1 MEIQN
6 KNTLI
11 HAMKTGI
18 NVFVGAGFSLYA
30 YDKCNKKLPTGKD
43 LANELQKTFNVKS
56 SDLSM
61 ISTILQRKSKVE
73 FKSFLTERFTVKD
86 YEPFYENLNFVNV
99 KSFFTTNIDNLVPKI
114 VSASNSK
121 RFIND
126 LLVYGE
132 NTDTNRINYLP
143 LHGNVDNPEN
153 DYVFD
158 VQSLATTFDRNQ
170 RVWSYLSN
178 ACEKNP
184 TIFLGYSFSDNSVI
198 QALSNYH
205 TFENAQKEKWILLYD
220 PTEEEIE
227 YYEALDFS
235 IIKGDIKEF
244 LEYVPTL
251 LGVDNLKEGEKGL
264 NDDILDIFKSNL
276 VPIDNR
282 NQVSRP
288 IIDFFRGQVPIWS
301 DILSNKIYKVSYYK
315 TIQDSIYNKS
325 KQTIVIG
332 APVSGKTTLVMLLAY
347 NMQFDGLKLMYT
359 GLTLSKVDFILKM
372 LGNKKALIFV
382 ENFTDNI
389 DAFLKLSDAK
399 NVIVVGVDRSQF
411 YSTVSHMLPSDV
423 FDIINVTELSDMDIQ
438 GVFNSV
444 PIEIKASSLTQ
455 KRKTNDTQYAADSI
469 YEFVVRNIKGQNIVD
484 RYKKIIHDLENDDSD
499 LMEFLLL
506 CAYMHKCRVPLSI
519 EVAYSYFSDK
529 YDYLD
534 VLSMENELDDMLS
547 EFEGSNDLLD
557 SSIEYYYPR
566 TYFIAEA
573 ILKYSSSELLRE
585 VMCNVVNNVPKYLI
599 FNYKTFRK
607 FAFDSLMANRAFKD
621 WNEGKKFYQSAYLYD
636 NENPYVLQ
644 QGALFLSKKKQ
655 YQEAFKWIDRAI
667 NSTNDKYFSIRNSH
681 AIILFDANYDLSLNE
696 MVEKQLDK
704 SMEILH
710 KCYTDDSRKIFHA
723 TVYAD
728 QAERYYMKTNCSKT
742 IKYLQQAQIWLKE
755 ESSNNKWNYELKQR
769 LSKVEKILGKI

>member
-30 YDKCNKKLPTGKD
+30 YDSRNKKLPTGKE
-43 LANELQKTFNVKS
+43 LANELQKSFDVKS
-56 SDLSM
+56 SNLSM

-73 FKSFLTERFTVKD
+73 FKSFLTDRFTVKD
-86 YEPFYENLNFVNV
+86 YEPFYENLNYVNV
-99 KSFFTTNIDNLVPKI
+99 KSYFTTNIDNLIPKI

-132 NTDTNRINYLP
+132 NTDVNRINYLS
-143 LHGNVDNPEN
+143 LHGNVDNPDN

-158 VQSLATTFDRNQ
+158 VQSLATTFDSNQ
-170 RVWSYLSN
+170 RIWSYLSN

-198 QALSNYH
+198 QALSSYR
-205 TFENAQKEKWILLYD
+205 TFENAQNEKWILLFK
-220 PTEEEIE
+220 PTDEEIE

-244 LEYVPTL
+244 LEFIPTL
-251 LGVDNLKEGEKGL
+251 LGVDCLTEGENGPN
-264 NDDILDIFKSNL
+264 NDIFEIFKSNL

-332 APVSGKTTLVMLLAY
+332 APVSGKTTLAMLLAY
-347 NMQFDGLKLMYT
+347 NIQFDGLKLMYT
-359 GLTLSKVDFILKM
+359 GLTLSKVDFILKI
-372 LGNKKALIFV
+372 LGNMKALIFV

-389 DAFLKLSDAK
+389 DAFLKLSYAK
-399 NVIVVGVDRSQF
+399 NVILVGIDRSQF

-423 FDIINVTELSDMDIQ
+423 FDIINVTELSDKDIQ

-444 PIEIKASSLTQ
+444 PIEIKVSSITQ
-455 KRKTNDTQYAADSI
+455 KRKKKDKDYAADSI
-469 YEFVVRNIKGQNIVD
+469 YEFVVRNIKGQKIVD
-484 RYKKIIHDLENDDSD
+484 RYKKIIHDLEKDDTD

-519 EVAYSYFSDK
+519 EVAYSYFSDR
-529 YDYLD
+529 YDYQE
-534 VLSMENELDDMLS
+534 VLSIENELDDMLS

-573 ILKYSSSELLRE
+573 ILKYSSSELLRK

-599 FNYKTFRK
+599 YNFKTFRK
-607 FAFDSLMANRAFKD
+607 FAFDSLLADRAFKD
-621 WNEGKKFYQSAYLYD
+621 WNEGRKFYQSAYLYD

-644 QGALFLSKKKQ
+644 QGALLKRNNIKKHLNGLIGQSILQMINISQ
-655 YQEAFKWIDRAI
+655 YV
-667 NSTNDKYFSIRNSH
+667 IR
-681 AIILFDANYDLSLNE
+681 
-696 MVEKQLDK
+696 MQ
-704 SMEILH
+704 
-710 KCYTDDSRKIFHA
+710 
-723 TVYAD
+723 
-728 QAERYYMKTNCSKT
+728 
-742 IKYLQQAQIWLKE
+742 
-755 ESSNNKWNYELKQR
+755 
-769 LSKVEKILGKI
+769 